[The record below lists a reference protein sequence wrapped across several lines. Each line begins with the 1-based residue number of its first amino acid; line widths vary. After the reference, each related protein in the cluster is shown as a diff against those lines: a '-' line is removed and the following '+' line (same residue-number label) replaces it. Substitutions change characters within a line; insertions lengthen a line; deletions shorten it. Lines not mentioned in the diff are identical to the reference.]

1 MKYISSF
8 VLNLCFVLCFGQIKS
23 PSSYLGYELGE
34 EFTQYHKVVDYYNY
48 LSDKSPNVNLFQYGV
63 SYEGHPLYTAFIS
76 SSENLENLDLL
87 RDIHANAILKK
98 NMNEE
103 KIIIWLSYSIH
114 GNESSPTETSMKTV
128 YNLIT
133 EKINWLDDVIVI
145 VDPCANPDG
154 RNRYVNFFKQ
164 SKSIPND
171 TNLVSREHHEP
182 WHSGRTNH
190 YMFDLNRDWTW
201 LSQIETQ
208 QRIVLYNKWLPHIH
222 VDFHEQGINSPYYF
236 APASKPYHDIIT
248 DFQAKF
254 QKTIGKNNA
263 KYFDQN
269 GWLYFTKQI
278 FDLVYPGYGDT
289 YPTFMGAIGMTY
301 EQAGGGRAGLK
312 VKTNTGQILSLKD
325 RIEHHHTTGISTIEV
340 ALENRKK
347 LIENFQKF
355 YQIQNPKYA
364 NYILEGP
371 ESTLQ
376 ALSRLL
382 QKHEINSSRLASTQ
396 STKGYDYQ
404 ELKSLSREA
413 KKGSL
418 VVSANQPKGK
428 MVQVLLEPT
437 TMLSDSLTY
446 DITAWSLPYAYGLK
460 TLATNQ
466 NLRVETN
473 HSTPYDIKTNHN
485 TYGYVIDYRSFE
497 DSKILAQLLKKKLKI
512 RYNTKKLT
520 NSGKTWELGSLF
532 ILKADNLQTPN
543 WQNVLLKICKNFEKP
558 IHSLSTGFSDEG
570 VDLGSN
576 DLKLLDIP
584 VVGLLF
590 DKNALLSS
598 YGEIW
603 HFFEQEIQYNLIQVP
618 TDQLTKALPEI
629 DVLILASGNYNFLVQ
644 DSEKEVLM
652 NWLKSGGKIIAI
664 AKALNSFINDDSFS
678 LEKKENPDTDYKLIS
693 KNRRTRESLNRLITG
708 SIYHPTIDTS
718 HPLNYGIQD
727 YYTLKTSSDSYELL
741 ENGYNASYLS
751 EDAKQ
756 ISGFV
761 GHEVKELQSNSLL
774 FGQEHIGKGS
784 IIYLVDNPL
793 FRSFWY
799 QGKQLFSNA
808 IFFE

>member
-8 VLNLCFVLCFGQIKS
+8 VLNLCFFLGFGQIKS
-23 PSSYLGYELGE
+23 PSTYLGYELGE
-34 EFTQYHKVVDYYNY
+34 KFTMYHHVVDYYKY
-48 LSDKSPNVNLFQYGV
+48 LADISPNVNLYQYGV
-63 SYEGHPLYTAFIS
+63 SYEGRPLYTAFIS
-76 SSENLENLDLL
+76 SPQNLENLDFL
-87 RDIHANAILKK
+87 REIHTRAAIEENLY
-98 NMNEE
+98 EE
-103 KIIIWLSYSIH
+103 KVIIWLSYGIH
-114 GNESSPTETSMKTV
+114 GNESSSTETSMKTI
-128 YNLIT
+128 YDLIT
-133 EKINWLDDVIVI
+133 EKINWLDNAIII

-154 RNRYVNFFKQ
+154 RERYVNFFNQ
-164 SKSIPND
+164 SKSIP
-171 TNLVSREHHEP
+171 TNTSLVSREHHEP

-208 QRIVLYNKWLPHIH
+208 QRIVLYNEWLPHIH

-248 DFQAKF
+248 EFQTEF
-254 QKTIGKNNA
+254 QKTIGKNHA

-278 FDLVYPGYGDT
+278 FDLIYPGYGDT
-289 YPTFMGAIGMTY
+289 YPTFMGAVGMTY

-312 VKTNTGQILSLKD
+312 VKTNTGQTLSLVD

-340 ALENRKK
+340 AIENRKK
-347 LIENFQKF
+347 LIKNFQKF

-371 ESTLQ
+371 ESTLKE
-376 ALSRLL
+376 LSRLL
-382 QKHEINSSRLASTQ
+382 EKHDIHSNRLASTQ
-396 STKGYDYQ
+396 YIKGYDYQ
-404 ELKSLSREA
+404 ELKSHSREA
-413 KKGSL
+413 RKGGL

-437 TMLSDSLTY
+437 TILSDSLTY

-466 NLRVETN
+466 NVQVATN
-473 HSTPYDIKTNHN
+473 YSASHADN
-485 TYGYVIDYRSFE
+485 TILKAYGYAIDYQSFE
-497 DSKILAQLLKKKLKI
+497 DSKILSKLLKRKLKI

-520 NSGKTWELGSLF
+520 NSGKKWAIGSLF
-532 ILKADNLQTPN
+532 ILKADNLQVPN
-543 WQNVLLKICKNFEKP
+543 WQNELLKICKDFEKP

-570 VDLGSN
+570 IDLGSN
-576 DLKLLDIP
+576 DLELLEIP
-584 VVGLLF
+584 EVGLLF
-590 DKNALLSS
+590 DKNAISTN

-603 HFFEQEIQYNLIQVP
+603 HFFEQEIQYNLTQIP

-629 DVLILASGNYNFLVQ
+629 DVLILASGNYNFFERESQ
-644 DSEKEVLM
+644 KEVLM

-664 AKALNSFINDDSFS
+664 AKALNSFLDDDSFS
-678 LEKKENPDTDYKLIS
+678 LEKKENLGPNYKLIS
-693 KNRRTRESLNRLITG
+693 KNKRSRESLNRLITG
-708 SIYHPTIDTS
+708 SIYHASIDAS
-718 HPLNYGIQD
+718 HPLSHGIQD

-741 ENGYNASYLS
+741 EKGYNACYLP
-751 EDAKQ
+751 EDNKHV
-756 ISGFV
+756 SGFV
-761 GHEVKELQSNSLL
+761 GHEVKELQRNSLL
-774 FGQEHIGKGS
+774 FGQEHVGKGS

-808 IFFE
+808 VFFD

>member
-98 NMNEE
+98 NIDEE
-103 KIIIWLSYSIH
+103 KIIIWLSYGIH

-154 RNRYVNFFKQ
+154 RNRYVNFFNQ

-171 TNLVSREHHEP
+171 TSLVSREHHEP

-208 QRIVLYNKWLPHIH
+208 QRIALYNKWLPHIH

-254 QKTIGKNNA
+254 QKTIGKNHA

-312 VKTNTGQILSLKD
+312 VKTNTGQILILKD

-371 ESTLQ
+371 ESNLQ

-382 QKHEINSSRLASTQ
+382 QKHEINSSRLASNQ

-437 TMLSDSLTY
+437 TLLSDSLTY

-466 NLRVETN
+466 NLRIETN

-497 DSKILAQLLKKKLKI
+497 DSKILAQLLKKNLKI

-543 WQNVLLKICKNFEKP
+543 WQNELLKICKNFEKP

-590 DKNALLSS
+590 DKNALPSS
-598 YGEIW
+598 YGEVW
-603 HFFEQEIQYNLIQVP
+603 HFFEQEIQYNLIQIP
-618 TDQLTKALPEI
+618 TDQLTNALPEI
-629 DVLILASGNYNFLVQ
+629 DVLILASGNYNFFEQ
-644 DSEKEVLM
+644 GSEKEVLM

-664 AKALNSFINDDSFS
+664 AKALNSFVNNDSFS

-693 KNRRTRESLNRLITG
+693 KNKRSRESLNRLITG

-718 HPLNYGIQD
+718 HPLNYGIKG

-741 ENGYNASYLS
+741 EKGYNASYLS
-751 EDAKQ
+751 EDTRQ

-761 GHEVKELQSNSLL
+761 GQDVKELQSNSLL
-774 FGQEHIGKGS
+774 FGQELVGKGS
-784 IIYLVDNPL
+784 IIYMIDNPL